1 MRRGRDAGSAGAK
14 LNAIFTM
21 QPTRAAAMSRS
32 PLILPL
38 QLFAAGAALFVI
50 AVAPP
55 AEGELLLVPLAGQ
68 SADSVAAW
76 ATRAGARIVGRG
88 PLPGSLAVEA
98 RTAALADAALRH
110 ATLITAAPPAA
121 CGAGR

>member
-1 MRRGRDAGSAGAK
+1 
-14 LNAIFTM
+14 
-21 QPTRAAAMSRS
+21 MSRS
-32 PLILPL
+32 FSVFSL
-38 QLFAAGAALFVI
+38 QLAAAGAAFAAI
-50 AVAPP
+50 ALAPP

-68 SADSVAAW
+68 SADSVTVW
-76 ATRAGARIVGRG
+76 ATRAGARIIGRG

-98 RTAALADAALRH
+98 RTSALAGAALRH